1 VVTRRQKLIAAGSVL
16 AIGFGLAWPLRR
28 TEPLLPA
35 SMRPDTASVE
45 TQQLTQAIDLDRQAT
60 PSAPVASSPA
70 TSLAILPTVADRDP
84 LENGAA
90 PFPADPVTPPVYS
103 TISVGTSPATP
114 LAEVTPTER
123 IHVVHEGDALD
134 VLAKRYLGDE
144 ARALEI
150 FDLNREALENP
161 HVLPLGVE
169 LRIPSGGS
177 NSDAVQQE
185 PSSADVADGHR

>member
-1 VVTRRQKLIAAGSVL
+1 LVTRRQKLIAAGIVL
-16 AIGFGLAWPLRR
+16 AVGFGLAWPLRR
-28 TEPLLPA
+28 AEPLLPA
-35 SMRPDTASVE
+35 SVRQATAPVE
-45 TQQLTQAIDLDRQAT
+45 TQQLMQAIVLDQQTT
-60 PSAPVASSPA
+60 PTPVGVGAAAP
-70 TSLAILPTVADRDP
+70 DRDP
-84 LENGAA
+84 LASATAA
-90 PFPADPVTPPVYS
+90 PAASPGTSPVYS
-103 TISVGTSPATP
+103 TVSVGTAPPAP

-177 NSDAVQQE
+177 AVGE
-185 PSSADVADGHR
+185 

>member
-1 VVTRRQKLIAAGSVL
+1 MVTRRQKLIAAGAVL
-16 AIGFGLAWPLRR
+16 AVGFGLAWPLRR

-35 SMRPDTASVE
+35 SFRQATGSVE
-45 TQQLTQAIDLDRQAT
+45 TQQLTQAIVLDERLAPT
-60 PSAPVASSPA
+60 PMAAS
-70 TSLAILPTVADRDP
+70 PTVPDRDP
-84 LENGAA
+84 FARATAPQAA
-90 PFPADPVTPPVYS
+90 NSVTPPVYS
-103 TISVGTSPATP
+103 TISAGTTPATP

-134 VLAKRYLGDE
+134 ALAKRYLGDE
-144 ARALEI
+144 ARALDI

-177 NSDAVQQE
+177 NPDTGQKE

>member
-16 AIGFGLAWPLRR
+16 AVGFGLAWPLRR

-35 SMRPDTASVE
+35 AMRSETAAVE

-70 TSLAILPTVADRDP
+70 KSLAISPTVADRDP
-84 LENGAA
+84 FANGAA
-90 PFPADPVTPPVYS
+90 TFPADSVTPPVYS
-103 TISVGTSPATP
+103 TVSAGTPTATP

-134 VLAKRYLGDE
+134 ALAKRYLGDE

-169 LRIPSGGS
+169 LRIPSGGAAAG
-177 NSDAVQQE
+177 D
-185 PSSADVADGHR
+185 

>member
-1 VVTRRQKLIAAGSVL
+1 VVTRRQKLIAAGAVL
-16 AIGFGLAWPLRR
+16 AVGFGLAWPLRR
-28 TEPLLPA
+28 DEPLLPA
-35 SMRPDTASVE
+35 SV
-45 TQQLTQAIDLDRQAT
+45 RQAT
-60 PSAPVASSPA
+60 EPA
-70 TSLAILPTVADRDP
+70 ETQPLTRGIVLEQQATPMPLAAGPTAADRDP
-84 LENGAA
+84 FANASGPSAA
-90 PFPADPVTPPVYS
+90 FPATPPVYS
-103 TISVGTSPATP
+103 TISAATTDMSS

-134 VLAKRYLGDE
+134 ALAKRYLGDE

-177 NSDAVQQE
+177 SISN
-185 PSSADVADGHR
+185 

>member
-1 VVTRRQKLIAAGSVL
+1 MVTRRQKLIAAGAVL
-16 AIGFGLAWPLRR
+16 AVGLGLAWPLRR
-28 TEPLLPA
+28 AEPLLPA
-35 SMRPDTASVE
+35 SVRQATAPTA
-45 TQQLTQAIDLDRQAT
+45 TQQLTQAIVLDEQRAPT
-60 PSAPVASSPA
+60 PVAASPA
-70 TSLAILPTVADRDP
+70 APDRDP
-84 LENGAA
+84 FASANGPLSAN
-90 PFPADPVTPPVYS
+90 PASPPVYS
-103 TISVGTSPATP
+103 TISAGTAPSTP

-134 VLAKRYLGDE
+134 ALAKRYLGDE

-185 PSSADVADGHR
+185 PSSADVTDGRR

>member
-1 VVTRRQKLIAAGSVL
+1 VVTRRQKLIAAGAVL

-28 TEPLLPA
+28 DEPLLPA
-35 SMRPDTASVE
+35 SV
-45 TQQLTQAIDLDRQAT
+45 RQAT
-60 PSAPVASSPA
+60 APVESQPLTEASVLEQQATSAPLAAGP
-70 TSLAILPTVADRDP
+70 TSVDRDP
-84 LENGAA
+84 FANASEPSAA
-90 PFPADPVTPPVYS
+90 ISGMPPVYS
-103 TISVGTSPATP
+103 TISAARTEATP

-134 VLAKRYLGDE
+134 ALAKRYLGDE

-177 NSDAVQQE
+177 SISN
-185 PSSADVADGHR
+185 